1 MTRLPALKPRE
12 VLAALLRAGFVE
24 YRQTGSHKILV
35 KGDAQ
40 VILPIHSR
48 DMKKG
53 TLHRVI
59 KDAGLDVEEYV
70 KYL

>member
-1 MTRLPALKPRE
+1 MTRLRALKPRE
-12 VLAALLRAGFVE
+12 VLAALLKAGFVE
-24 YRQTGSHKILV
+24 YRQSGSHKVLV
-35 KGDAQ
+35 KGELQ
-40 VILPIHSR
+40 VILPMHSK

-59 KDAGLDVEEYV
+59 QDAGLDVEEFL